1 MSPGWAGRS
10 WRGQG
15 RQGRL
20 QASASFLVLPMIP
33 MKRGHQRP
41 GFPSSVEKLFPFIKR
56 HVISPGKWEDPAVN
70 GSFGY
75 IDKRGGAPEG

>member
-1 MSPGWAGRS
+1 
-10 WRGQG
+10 
-15 RQGRL
+15 
-20 QASASFLVLPMIP
+20 MIP

-75 IDKRGGAPEG
+75 IDKTGGAPEG